1 MITAPHIPEQPAE
14 QRALVE
20 EGFWPKFRRL
30 MGRLP
35 FAEDLLSA
43 YYAAMDPA
51 TPARVRMTLYA
62 ALAYFVVP
70 ADLVPDVIVGLGYTD
85 AAVVLRPLW
94 PDTSAPATANGP
106 AGRWSPTPRRRRIAA
121 PDSPADHFITRP

>member
-1 MITAPHIPEQPAE
+1 MVTVPHIPEQPAQ

-20 EGFWPKFRRL
+20 ERFWPKFRRAV
-30 MGRLP
+30 GRLP

-51 TPARVRMTLYA
+51 TPARVRMTLFA

-70 ADLVPDVIVGLGYTD
+70 SDLIPDLIVGLGYTD
-85 AAVVLRPLW
+85 DAAVLAVAVRTLAVHIRPGHRERARQTLE
-94 PDTSAPATANGP
+94 SNAA
-106 AGRWSPTPRRRRIAA
+106 SP
-121 PDSPADHFITRP
+121 

>member
-20 EGFWPKFRRL
+20 ERFWPKFRRL
-30 MGRLP
+30 MVRLP

-51 TPARVRMTLYA
+51 TPARVRMTLFA

-70 ADLVPDVIVGLGYTD
+70 VDLVPDVIVGLGYTD
-85 AAVVLRPLW
+85 DAAVLAAALRTL
-94 PDTSAPATANGP
+94 
-106 AGRWSPTPRRRRIAA
+106 AGHIRPGHRERARQTLESHASTP
-121 PDSPADHFITRP
+121 